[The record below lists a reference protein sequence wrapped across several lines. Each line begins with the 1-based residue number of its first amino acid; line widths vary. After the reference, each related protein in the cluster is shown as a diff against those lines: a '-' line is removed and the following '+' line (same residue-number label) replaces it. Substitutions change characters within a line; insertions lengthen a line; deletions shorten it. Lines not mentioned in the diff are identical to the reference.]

1 MARLSLVALLCTAA
15 AGAAAAA
22 AASGHS
28 QEKPW
33 VPNLPGGGVEWT
45 SFANATR
52 QDGAAPSDRPI
63 LALLHRGHCGA
74 CKALKASFAAIE
86 TPGATQQSRFD
97 YARFRRLSESFTMV
111 SASDADAAGPKTR
124 AQALFPV
131 PARAGALP
139 HEDARLQPQG
149 ADYVPRV
156 VFLAADG
163 TPRPEVVNPR
173 GITPQFPYFYTE
185 VGQIADAMEAVL
197 GLAWAGG
204 SGGGCA
210 ERAEK
215 KEDKYTDAYLLAQ
228 LIEL

>member
-63 LALLHRGHCGA
+63 LALLHRGFCGA
-74 CKALKASFAAIE
+74 CKALKASFE
-86 TPGATQQSRFD
+86 GATQQSRVD

-111 SASDADAAGPKTR
+111 SASDADDAGPKTR

-204 SGGGCA
+204 SGGGGA